1 MPVST
6 NSRAVRARRERGRGP
21 GRVTEFRSTLA
32 YPFRSQWRPLDGDA
46 VCPGPQTSAQ
56 SHAPPRHPFRAYT
69 RTSAIAEPDE
79 TEEQPDRRVHA
90 DADCRGLR
98 ERGRGGGV
106 AGAGLWWRSGQNGGM
121 GAKRSRR
128 SVASAGQLRSPQR
141 RSASLRRVRES
152 APEVSG
158 GVGSR
163 PHRLRSALLQEAV
176 SRAGRTL
183 LRQRTTRPSSSPL
196 TMRRLS
202 SPFVTPELV
211 FRRHRCNRFSN
222 R

>member
-1 MPVST
+1 MASIGW
-6 NSRAVRARRERGRGP
+6 RRRL
-21 GRVTEFRSTLA
+21 S
-32 YPFRSQWRPLDGDA
+32 WRLKRQHNHTP
-46 VCPGPQTSAQ
+46 
-56 SHAPPRHPFRAYT
+56 HPFLAYT

-128 SVASAGQLRSPQR
+128 SVASAGQRRSPRGSDGRHRSEGFEKALR
-141 RSASLRRVRES
+141 RSAGAS
-152 APEVSG
+152 EVG
-158 GVGSR
+158 LIG
-163 PHRLRSALLQEAV
+163 LRSALLQEAV

-183 LRQRTTRPSSSPL
+183 LRQRTTRPSSSHL

-202 SPFVTPELV
+202 SPFVTQELV